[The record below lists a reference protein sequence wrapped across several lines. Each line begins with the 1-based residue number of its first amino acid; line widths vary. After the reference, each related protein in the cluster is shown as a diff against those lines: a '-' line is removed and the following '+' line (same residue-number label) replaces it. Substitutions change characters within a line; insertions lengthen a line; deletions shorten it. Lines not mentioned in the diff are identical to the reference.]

1 MEGNQYG
8 ESMQQQ
14 TIQLEQLRRKIEDA
28 EFTIG
33 DQSDYLDLGKP
44 NAQQAKSAQE
54 TISRMK
60 IKSSELKSALHDL
73 IATVRR
79 ENPQAIEEW
88 VKLHKD
94 ILERIIAEPT
104 SNTHTKVRQNV
115 ARETLLE
122 WEKVRTG
129 EQEYV
134 NINWHYLKD
143 YKAEAKKLGKTAW
156 WKFW

>member
-1 MEGNQYG
+1 MLE
-8 ESMQQQ
+8 Q
-14 TIQLEQLRRKIEDA
+14 TIQLERLRQQIEDA
-28 EFTIG
+28 EFTVG

-44 NAQQAKSAQE
+44 NAAQAKSAKE
-54 TISRMK
+54 TIARMQA
-60 IKSSELKSALHDL
+60 KSGELKAELHEL

-79 ENPQAIEEW
+79 ENPQAFEEW
-88 VKLHKD
+88 VNFHKG
-94 ILERIIAEPT
+94 IMERIIAEPT

-115 ARETLLE
+115 ARETLQA
-122 WEKVRTG
+122 WDKVLAG

-143 YKAEAKKLGKTAW
+143 YKAEVRNLGGKKAW

>member
-1 MEGNQYG
+1 ML
-8 ESMQQQ
+8 QQ
-14 TIQLEQLRRKIEDA
+14 TVQLEQLRRKIEDA

-44 NAQQAKSAQE
+44 NAQQAKSAKE
-54 TISRMK
+54 TISRME
-60 IKSSELKSALHDL
+60 IKSKEFKAALHEM
-73 IATVRR
+73 IGTVRR
-79 ENPQAIEEW
+79 EKPEALAEW
-88 VKLHKD
+88 VNYHKD

-104 SNTHTKVRQNV
+104 SNTHTKVRQNT
-115 ARETLLE
+115 ARETLQQ
-122 WEKVRTG
+122 WEKVLTG

>member
-1 MEGNQYG
+1 ML
-8 ESMQQQ
+8 QQ

-28 EFTIG
+28 EFAIG

-60 IKSSELKSALHDL
+60 GKSQELQAALHET

-79 ENPQAIEEW
+79 ENPEALQEW
-88 VKLHKD
+88 VNYHKN

-115 ARETLLE
+115 ARETLQQ
-122 WEKVRTG
+122 WEKVLSG

>member
-1 MEGNQYG
+1 MLE
-8 ESMQQQ
+8 Q
-14 TIQLEQLRRKIEDA
+14 TIQLEQLRQKIEKA

-44 NAQQAKSAQE
+44 NAQQAKSARE
-54 TISRMK
+54 TISRMET
-60 IKSSELKSALHDL
+60 KSKELKSTLHDM
-73 IATVRR
+73 IGTVRR
-79 ENPQAIEEW
+79 EKPEALEEW
-88 VKLHKD
+88 VKLHRD

-104 SNTHTKVRQNV
+104 NNTHTKVRQNT
-115 ARETLLE
+115 ARETLQA
-122 WEKVRTG
+122 WEKVLSG

-143 YKAEAKKLGKTAW
+143 YKAEAQKLGKTAW

>member
-1 MEGNQYG
+1 MGDTLKR
-8 ESMQQQ
+8 MLQQ

-33 DQSDYLDLGKP
+33 DQSDYLDLGRP
-44 NAQQAKSAQE
+44 DAQQAKSAQE

-60 IKSSELKSALHDL
+60 VKSKELQASLHELIGAVRNEKPEAL
-73 IATVRR
+73 
-79 ENPQAIEEW
+79 QEW
-88 VKLHKD
+88 VNYHKD

-104 SNTHTKVRQNV
+104 SNTHTKVRQNT
-115 ARETLLE
+115 ARETLQQ
-122 WEKVRTG
+122 WEKVLSG